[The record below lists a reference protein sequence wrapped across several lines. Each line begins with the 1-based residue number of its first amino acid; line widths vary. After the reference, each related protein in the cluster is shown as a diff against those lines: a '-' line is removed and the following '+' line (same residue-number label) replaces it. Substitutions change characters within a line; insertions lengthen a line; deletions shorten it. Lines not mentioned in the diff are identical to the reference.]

1 MTERLPMETRL
12 NRNDLSWIGRAGC
25 IFFHKG
31 FVVRSLRAHDRPAPR
46 SRLVLR
52 KNPLSHHFPPN

>member
-12 NRNDLSWIGRAGC
+12 NRNDWSWIGRAGC

-31 FVVRSLRAHDRPAPR
+31 FVVRSLRAYDRPAPR
-46 SRLVLR
+46 SSLVLR

>member
-1 MTERLPMETRL
+1 METRL

-31 FVVRSLRAHDRPAPR
+31 FVVRSVRAYDRPAPR
-46 SRLVLR
+46 LAKESAKPSLPTELNR
-52 KNPLSHHFPPN
+52 SG